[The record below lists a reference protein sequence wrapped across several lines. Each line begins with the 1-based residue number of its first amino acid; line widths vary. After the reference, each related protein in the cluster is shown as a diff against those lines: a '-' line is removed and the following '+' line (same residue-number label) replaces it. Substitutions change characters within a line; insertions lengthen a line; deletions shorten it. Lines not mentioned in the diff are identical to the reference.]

1 MKILIVHEVNYLSKI
16 IYEYQILPEIFSMLG
31 HEVTVVDYNDSWS
44 SEPNGRKIQLKTMVH
59 TNVHR
64 AYADASITV
73 RRPGMIRIPLVSRVS
88 GAVTLTL
95 EVVRAMEEIRPDVLL
110 LYGLPTVGVQS
121 ILAARSFNVPVVFRA
136 IDVSHRL
143 VPSKLLVW
151 PTRTLENFVFNSVDL
166 NIPLT
171 PHLEKYVLNYGVSST
186 RVRRLPSGV
195 DAQMFSPGPRNPA
208 CLSRWGIAADDPVLL
223 FMGTIYRFSGL
234 DRVISDF
241 DKVLAG
247 HPHAKLLI
255 LGSGEDEPR
264 LKQLAQ
270 SAGVSKSI
278 VFAGTLPYVDLPEIV
293 RSTDVCINPFHLNG
307 ITENILPTKLFQYM
321 SCRKPVVATSL
332 PGTRVF
338 ISGEDEGVVY
348 AELDNFN
355 DRIVELLND
364 PERRARL
371 GQKGYDA
378 AIAYDWWNIAR
389 TMLAW
394 LEQIRR

>member
-31 HEVTVVDYNDSWS
+31 HEVTIVDYNDSWN
-44 SEPNGRKIQLKTMVH
+44 SEPNGKKFQLKTTVH
-59 TNVHR
+59 SNVQR

-88 GAVTLTL
+88 GAVTLTF
-95 EVVRAMEEIRPDVLL
+95 EVVRAMEELRPDVLL
-110 LYGLPTVGVQS
+110 LYGLPTVGLQS
-121 ILAARSFNVPVVFRA
+121 ILAARSFNVPVVFRS
-136 IDVSHRL
+136 IDVSHQL
-143 VPSKLLVW
+143 VPSRLLVW
-151 PTRTLENFVFNSVDL
+151 PTKTLESFVFNSVDL

-171 PHLEKYVLNYGVSST
+171 SHLEKYVLNYGVSAT

-208 CLSRWGIAADDPVLL
+208 LLSRWGIAADDPVLL
-223 FMGTIYRFSGL
+223 FMGTIYPFSGL

-241 DKVLAG
+241 HQVLAG
-247 HPHAKLLI
+247 YSRAKLLI
-255 LGSGEDEPR
+255 VGSGEDEPR
-264 LKQLAQ
+264 LKQLAH
-270 SAGVSKSI
+270 SIGVSNSV
-278 VFAGTLPYVDLPEIV
+278 VFAGLYPYVELPDIV
-293 RSTDVCINPFHLNG
+293 RSADVCINPFHLNG

-338 ISGEDEGVVY
+338 ISGEQEGVVY
-348 AELDNFN
+348 ADLEGFN

-371 GQKGYDA
+371 GKKGYDA
-378 AIAYDWWNIAR
+378 AITYDWWNIAR